1 MASMKTLLKVISSFS
16 NSLKPLQS
24 NLTVLFF
31 FSETTKIAMPKFC
44 KMYTHVVR
52 KNGDFLRY
60 PALNIFSD
68 VNEAIYFARTVGANR
83 DMFVEMISDA
93 QNADLRGMRD
103 CLAEILTVISRH
115 VSILDVSYLHQISFY
130 NLFTYLGSISDIY

>member
-1 MASMKTLLKVISSFS
+1 
-16 NSLKPLQS
+16 
-24 NLTVLFF
+24 
-31 FSETTKIAMPKFC
+31 MPKFC

-130 NLFTYLGSISDIY
+130 NLFLLI

>member
-1 MASMKTLLKVISSFS
+1 
-16 NSLKPLQS
+16 
-24 NLTVLFF
+24 
-31 FSETTKIAMPKFC
+31 MPKFC

-115 VSILDVSYLHQISFY
+115 VSILDLSYFHQISFY
-130 NLFTYLGSISDIY
+130 NPFTSLGSLPDVY